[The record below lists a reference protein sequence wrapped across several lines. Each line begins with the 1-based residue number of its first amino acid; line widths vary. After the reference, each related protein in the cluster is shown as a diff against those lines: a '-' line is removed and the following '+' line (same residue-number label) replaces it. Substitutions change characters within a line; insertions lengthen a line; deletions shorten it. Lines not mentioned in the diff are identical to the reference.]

1 MRTGRWLWA
10 AGCLLVAT
18 TVRAGDPA
26 LGPGSQ
32 ILPPPSPA
40 FGAGVPHPPSVI
52 DNQPPSDPNMPPMPA
67 PPPGAMPEMPASCP
81 VGCISAPL
89 KRHPL
94 WSWVTYQPA
103 RRPWLDGHCIG
114 KAPTIVPPLY
124 DYFPCMGR
132 TCPYTPTPVYNPCVG
147 PYPYQCPCAHGFK
160 SLRCDS
166 NKCGPLW

>member
-1 MRTGRWLWA
+1 MRRGSLLLA
-10 AGCLLVAT
+10 AGGLLLGAAV
-18 TVRAGDPA
+18 VRAGDM
-26 LGPGSQ
+26 
-32 ILPPPSPA
+32 LPPPPA
-40 FGAGVPHPPSVI
+40 VV
-52 DNQPPSDPNMPPMPA
+52 NNTPPSDPNFPPMPA
-67 PPPGAMPEMPASCP
+67 PPPGAVPAMPASCP

-114 KAPTIVPPLY
+114 KAPNLVPPLY

-147 PYPYQCPCAHGFK
+147 PYPYRCPCLQTNK

-166 NKCGPLW
+166 NKCGPIW